1 MAVGG
6 GKVSAERRFSHHRVF
21 DGHCESRR
29 NRMAEKV
36 KVWFD
41 PEGDFLEVRFSD
53 APGVMRETAHDG
65 LMERVD
71 EQGQVVGFSILGVS
85 RFRKERPFEA
95 ELTSG

>member
-1 MAVGG
+1 MCHLEQ
-6 GKVSAERRFSHHRVF
+6 SERSFPN
-21 DGHCESRR
+21 CTTT
-29 NRMAEKV
+29 

-53 APGVMRETAHDG
+53 APGFMRETAHDA

-71 EQGQVVGFSILGVS
+71 EHGQVLGFSILGVS

-95 ELTSG
+95 ELTTGK